1 MRSRISLKQ
10 TQLYIKK
17 TGGCSWSTV
26 EQIQVRHSNQ
36 NLGYRCRIFWTAH
49 FKDHTAPLPSITE
62 FAIVPLPS
70 ITEFAIVLLP
80 SITKFRNTEHNV
92 IIVMMAYLVK
102 EESLGEPSVSTSTYP
117 TCQEP
122 AGAGRNSFR
131 SPKSILTSIVWSED
145 LCNNCQKMS
154 ITRES
159 SYPLRSLVKNYP
171 PAVQRYAR

>member
-1 MRSRISLKQ
+1 MRSRISSKQ
-10 TQLYIKK
+10 TQLDKK
-17 TGGCSWSTV
+17 KQGCSWSTV
-26 EQIQVRHSNQ
+26 EKIQVRHSNQ
-36 NLGYRCRIFWTAH
+36 NLGYRCRLFWTAH
-49 FKDHTAPLPSITE
+49 FKDHTVPLPSITE
-62 FAIVPLPS
+62 FAIVP
-70 ITEFAIVLLP
+70 LP

-131 SPKSILTSIVWSED
+131 SPKSILTSIVWSEV

-154 ITRES
+154 IKRES
-159 SYPLRSLVKNYP
+159 SYPRRSLVKNYP